1 MREFPHLTGA
11 TGFPGFGR
19 EVYEQIPGSYDSGEW
34 QEGATITMLSVP
46 WGVYDAQTE
55 TNVPGFDTPTDRDN
69 WFKNYLIAQGN
80 VESHVLDTRVVYQ
93 LKSYVELPFTFD
105 YAARYNYM
113 IVDYPQQ
120 PVAYGNGGLKR
131 WFFHV
136 TAIDYDSPSCTRVS
150 ITPDWWTTCV
160 PLMSIKHMILER
172 GHAPVAASNVDT
184 YLQNPIDNSDYLL
197 APDLDFGG
205 GERTTHSEDLV
216 FNDGTVYAVISCK
229 NVPIDGGFSNYR
241 LPIYNDCEADGQPSA
256 YQFACLAS
264 ELMKLLDLIHVY
276 APALL
281 ENVES
286 VAFIGDKLIN
296 VGAAIDWHGIRL
308 YKQMSGKH
316 ERVTFSLTK
325 DAFDYD
331 SRYSD
336 LAKLYTAPYAHLV
349 LTDCNGNATQ
359 VDISQLHGSGV
370 EVSYALNA
378 AYPWFKVSAV
388 FDNVGGV
395 PRRLTFKTME
405 QKSIEIGGAF
415 WDYVREYDIP
425 CYSVLQSAAEAYD
438 YQQKYNRDQAKL
450 NADTAYNNAIA
461 SNATAYTNA
470 TATNATAYTN
480 SSNNAALVTTNNA
493 VSVAAS
499 SAMTSRSVSGNTLSA
514 ARANTK
520 MRSDCS
526 ADAAFSSASYS
537 ADKDALGVAAANNT
551 AQALGSAASTLLP
564 TVAAGAATGA
574 ATGGAVGALAGGAG
588 AIPGAVIGGL
598 GGLVIAGV
606 NYATASA
613 SNNVSQSNNSTLY
626 GASLTSIE
634 SKRAAASSYTTDNT
648 NTSNNV
654 ITDNTNTSNNAATS
668 IASNTANN
676 IITCAANTK
685 TTADANAAR
694 TKNTADANATRT
706 RDNAYSA
713 VTNATANAGM
723 QSSLRFGEMRNGEF
737 NSTRPMMLSC
747 NIVTQSKSAIAQTA
761 AQFKRWG
768 YTLNQSWD
776 LRTWNVMKYFSF
788 WQVSDVWATG
798 VGEVPEEG
806 QDAVKRMLYTGV
818 TCWRDP
824 SEIGKVSIY
833 DN

>member
-1 MREFPHLTGA
+1 MREFPHLSGA
-11 TGFPGFGR
+11 TDFPGFGR
-19 EVYEQIPGSYDSGEW
+19 EVYEQIPGAYDSGEW

-46 WGVYDAQTE
+46 WGVYDAQIE
-55 TNVPGFDTPTDRDN
+55 TNVPGFDTPADRDN

-80 VESHVLDTRVVYQ
+80 IESHVLDTRVVYQ

-113 IVDYPQQ
+113 IVDYPTQ
-120 PVAYGNGGLKR
+120 PVSYGSGGLKR

-172 GHAPVAASNVDT
+172 GHAPVAASDVDT
-184 YLQNPIDNSDYLL
+184 YLKNPIDNSEYLL

-205 GERTTHSEDLV
+205 TERTAHSEDLI

-229 NVPIDGGFSNYR
+229 NVPIDGDFTNYK
-241 LPIYNDCEADGQPSA
+241 LPIYNDCEVDGQPSA

-264 ELMKLLDLIHVY
+264 ELMKLLDLIHTY
-276 APALL
+276 APALI

-296 VGAAIDWHGIRL
+296 VGSAIDWHGIRL

-331 SRYSD
+331 PRYSD

-359 VDISQLHGSGV
+359 VDISQLRGSGV

-388 FDNVGGV
+388 FDNVGGA
-395 PRRLTFKTME
+395 PRKLTFKTME
-405 QKSIEIGGAF
+405 QKSIEIGGKF
-415 WDYVREYDIP
+415 WDYMREYDIP
-425 CYSVLQSAAEAYD
+425 CYSVIQSAAEVYE

-450 NADTAYNNAIA
+450 NADTAYTNATA
-461 SNATAYTNA
+461 SNATAYTNSA
-470 TATNATAYTN
+470 
-480 SSNNAALVTTNNA
+480 NNASLVTTNNA
-493 VSVAAS
+493 VTVAAS
-499 SAMTSRSVSGNTLSA
+499 NATTARSISGSKLST
-514 ARANTK
+514 ARSNTK
-520 MRSDCS
+520 ISMDAQ
-526 ADAAFSSASYS
+526 ADVVMSSAGYQ
-537 ADKDALGVAAANNT
+537 ADKDALGVAATNNAANAIDSGAQILT
-551 AQALGSAASTLLP
+551 A
-564 TVAAGAATGA
+564 TVTSA
-574 ATGGAVGALAGGAG
+574 ATGGGIGAAFEGVG
-588 AIPGAVIGGL
+588 AIPGALIGGL
-598 GGLVIAGV
+598 LGLTS
-606 NYATASA
+606 ATMSYVTSSA
-613 SNNVSQSNNSTLY
+613 SNGVSQSNNSTLY
-626 GASLTSIE
+626 SASVDNIERKRENATSYATDNTATACDVQ
-634 SKRAAASSYTTDNT
+634 SDNT
-648 NTSNNV
+648 NT
-654 ITDNTNTSNNAATS
+654 A
-668 IASNTANN
+668 NTANTTIANNSANN
-676 IITCAANTK
+676 ILTCAANTK

-694 TKNTADANATRT
+694 TKNTADANAART

-713 VTNATANAGM
+713 IANATANAGM
-723 QSSLRFGEMRNGEF
+723 QASMRFGEMRGGEY

-747 NIVTQSKSAIAQTA
+747 NVVTQSKSAIAQVG

-768 YTLNQSWD
+768 YTLNRSWD
-776 LRTWNVMKYFSF
+776 LVTWNVMKHFSF
-788 WQVSDVWATG
+788 WQVSDIWATG

-824 SEIGKVSIY
+824 NEIGKVSIY

>member
-11 TGFPGFGR
+11 SEFPGFGR
-19 EVYEQIPGSYDSGEW
+19 EVYEQIPGAYDSGEW

-46 WGVYDAQTE
+46 WGVYDAQIE
-55 TNVPGFDTPTDRDN
+55 TNVPGFDTPADRDN

-80 VESHVLDTRVVYQ
+80 IESHVLDTRVVYQ

-113 IVDYPQQ
+113 IVDYPTQ
-120 PVAYGNGGLKR
+120 PVSYGSGGLKR

-172 GHAPVAASNVDT
+172 GHAPVAASDVDT
-184 YLQNPIDNSDYLL
+184 YLKNPIDNSEYLL

-205 GERTTHSEDLV
+205 TERTAHSEDLI

-229 NVPIDGGFSNYR
+229 NVPIDGDFTNYK
-241 LPIYNDCEADGQPSA
+241 LPIYNDCEVDGQPSA

-264 ELMKLLDLIHVY
+264 ELMKLLDLIHVH

-331 SRYSD
+331 PRYSD

-359 VDISQLHGSGV
+359 VDISQLRGSGV

-388 FDNVGGV
+388 FDNVGGA
-395 PRRLTFKTME
+395 PRKLTFKTME
-405 QKSIEIGGAF
+405 QKSIEIGGKF

-425 CYSVLQSAAEAYD
+425 CYSVIQSAAEAYD
-438 YQQKYNRDQAKL
+438 YQQKYKRDQAKL
-450 NADTAYNNAIA
+450 NADTAYTNATA
-461 SNATAYTNA
+461 SNATAYTNSA
-470 TATNATAYTN
+470 
-480 SSNNAALVTTNNA
+480 NNASLVTTNNA
-493 VSVAAS
+493 ITVAAS
-499 SAMTSRSVSGNTLSA
+499 SAMTARSVNGSSLASVE
-514 ARANTK
+514 ANTK
-520 MRSDCS
+520 IASDTIS
-526 ADAAFSSASYS
+526 DSIFSTASYN
-537 ADKDALGVAAANNT
+537 ADKDALGVAASNNS
-551 AQALGSAASTLLP
+551 AQAAST
-564 TVAAGAATGA
+564 VATTMLSYAAAGTATGAATGA
-574 ATGGAVGALAGGAG
+574 AAGGVG
-588 AIPGAVIGGL
+588 AIPGAAMGAVAGL
-598 GGLVIAGV
+598 IAGGV
-606 NYATASA
+606 NYVTASA
-613 SNNVSQSNNSTLY
+613 SNNVSQSNSTDLY
-626 GASLTSIE
+626 NASIRSMTSK
-634 SKRAAASSYTTDNT
+634 SSAAQSYGTAATTI
-648 NTSNNV
+648 SNNV
-654 ITDNTNTSNNAATS
+654 LTDNTNTSNNAATS

-676 IITCAANTK
+676 ILTCAANTK

-694 TKNTADANATRT
+694 TKNTADANAIRT

-713 VTNATANAGM
+713 IANATANAGM
-723 QSSLRFGEMRNGEF
+723 QASLRFGEMRGGEY
-737 NSTRPMMLSC
+737 NSTRPILLSC
-747 NIVTQSKSAIAQTA
+747 NVVTQSKSAIAQVA

-776 LRTWNVMKYFSF
+776 LVTWNVMKHFSF
-788 WQVSDVWATG
+788 WQVSDIWATG

-824 SEIGKVSIY
+824 NEIGKVSIY